1 MEKQNNNGRK
11 IQGEIAMDENCILR
25 QEHEEF
31 ARRIDAENGRQN
43 RRIQLLEDN
52 VRQISTLTVS
62 VEKMAVNMENMLVEQ
77 RKLSDR
83 MEAIEKEPA
92 EMNKQI
98 RQAIITSVVGTV
110 VGAVVTAVLLI
121 L

>member
-1 MEKQNNNGRK
+1 MEENNMRSN
-11 IQGEIAMDENCILR
+11 IMDGNYILR

-31 ARRIDAENGRQN
+31 ARRIDAENGQQN

-52 VRQISTLTVS
+52 VQQINALTVS

-83 MEAIEKEPA
+83 MEALEKEPA
-92 EMNKQI
+92 ETNKQV
-98 RQAIITSVVGTV
+98 RQAIITAVVGTI
-110 VGAVVTAVLLI
+110 VGAVVTAVLMI
-121 L
+121 V